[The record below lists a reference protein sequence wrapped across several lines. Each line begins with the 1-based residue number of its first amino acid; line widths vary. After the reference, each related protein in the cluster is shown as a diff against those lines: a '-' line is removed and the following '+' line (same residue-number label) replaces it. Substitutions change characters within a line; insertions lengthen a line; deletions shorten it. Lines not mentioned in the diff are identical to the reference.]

1 MKILIGA
8 DLVPTKSN
16 FELFNNADVNTLIG
30 EELKKLLNS
39 ADYTIFNLEVPLADE
54 ETPIEKNGPALLA
67 PGSTVKGLKAVNP
80 HCFAIANNHILDQ
93 GEKGLFST
101 MDALKENGISFFGAG
116 KTPKDAKKP
125 HIFTVGGKKIGVYA
139 CVEHEFSVVTEKTAG
154 ANPFDPLETPDEI
167 AELKKSCDYVI
178 VLYHGGKEHYRY
190 PSPNLQ
196 KVCRKLALK
205 GADLV
210 VCQHSHCI
218 GAKEE
223 YEGSTI
229 VYGQGNFLFDMLST
243 ECWQTGLLI
252 ELDGDFKINY
262 IPVVKEENRVRIAS
276 GEKKKEILDGFYK
289 RSDECL
295 SQEFIEKKYAEF
307 AETMKDY
314 YALSLLCKKRT
325 FLFRALNKLTNG
337 RFSKAII
344 KKHFTKSNRLKIIN
358 FIECEAHNELL
369 LKGLDQVGK

>member
-16 FELFNNADVNTLIG
+16 FELFNNADTDALLG
-30 EELKKLLNS
+30 KELKELLNS

-54 ETPIEKNGPALLA
+54 ETPIEKNGPALSA
-67 PGSTVKGLKAVNP
+67 PTSTVKGLKAINP

-116 KTPKDAKKP
+116 KTQKEAKKA
-125 HIFTVGGKKIGVYA
+125 HIFTVGGKTVGVYA
-139 CVEHEFSVVTEKTAG
+139 CVEHEFSVVTDKTAG
-154 ANPFDPLETPDEI
+154 ANPFDPLETPDEV
-167 AELKKSCDYVI
+167 AELKKTCDYVT

-190 PSPNLQ
+190 PSPRLR
-196 KVCRKLALK
+196 KVCRKLIDK

-210 VCQHSHCI
+210 ICQHSHCI

-223 YEGSTI
+223 YNGGTI
-229 VYGQGNFLFDMLST
+229 VYGQGNFLFDMLQT

-252 ELDGDFKINY
+252 KLDDDFKIEY
-262 IPVVKEENRVRIAS
+262 IPVVKDKNCVRLAD
-276 GEKKKEILDGFYK
+276 EKQKMEILDGFYK
-289 RSDECL
+289 RSEECL
-295 SQEFIEKKYAEF
+295 SQEFVEKKYADF

-314 YALSLLCKKRT
+314 YALSLLCRKRT
-325 FLFRALNKLTNG
+325 FLFRALNKITHG
-337 RFSKAII
+337 RFSKAVI
-344 KKHFTKSNRLKIIN
+344 KKHFTKSDKLKIIN

-369 LKGLDQVGK
+369 LKGLDTIDK

>member
-1 MKILIGA
+1 MSIIIGA
-8 DLVPTKSN
+8 DLVPTKTN
-16 FELFNNADVNTLIG
+16 FELFNNADVDTLIG
-30 EELKKLLNS
+30 EELKKLLAS
-39 ADYTIFNLEVPLADE
+39 ADYTIFNLEVPLTNKI
-54 ETPIEKNGPALLA
+54 TPIEKNGPALSA
-67 PGSTVKGLKAVNP
+67 PVSAINGLKAINP

-93 GEKGLFST
+93 GENGLFST
-101 MDALKENGISFFGAG
+101 TTALKENGISFFGAG

-139 CVEHEFSVVTEKTAG
+139 CVEHEFSVVTEKMAG

-229 VYGQGNFLFDMLST
+229 VYGQGNFLFDSHNT

-295 SQEFIEKKYAEF
+295 SPEILDEKYKELAES
-307 AETMKDY
+307 MKDY
-314 YALSLLCKKRT
+314 YFLSLLCRGES
-325 FLFRALNKLTNG
+325 FFFRALNKLSG
-337 RFSKAII
+337 GKLSKLVI
-344 KKHFTKSNRLKIIN
+344 KKSFTRKRAVRAKNI
-358 FIECEAHNELL
+358 IECEAHRELL

>member
-16 FELFNNADVNTLIG
+16 FELFNNADTDALLG
-30 EELKKLLNS
+30 KELKELLNS

-54 ETPIEKNGPALLA
+54 ETPIEKNGPSLSA
-67 PGSTVKGLKAVNP
+67 PTSTVKGLKEINP

-101 MDALKENGISFFGAG
+101 MDALKENGIAFFGAG
-116 KTPKDAKKP
+116 KTQKEAKKA
-125 HIFTVGGKKIGVYA
+125 HIFTVGGKTVGVYA
-139 CVEHEFSVVTEKTAG
+139 CVEHEFSVVTDKTAG
-154 ANPFDPLETPDEI
+154 ANPFDPLETPDEV
-167 AELKKSCDYVI
+167 AELKKTCDYVT

-190 PSPNLQ
+190 PSPRLR
-196 KVCRKLALK
+196 KVCRKLVDK

-210 VCQHSHCI
+210 ICQHSHCI

-223 YEGSTI
+223 YNGGTI
-229 VYGQGNFLFDMLST
+229 VYGQGNFLFDMLQT

-252 ELDGDFKINY
+252 KLDDDFKIEY
-262 IPVVKEENRVRIAS
+262 IPVVKDKNCVRLAD
-276 GEKKKEILDGFYK
+276 EKQKAEILDGFYK
-289 RSDECL
+289 RSEECL
-295 SQEFIEKKYAEF
+295 SQEFVEKKYADF
-307 AETMKDY
+307 AETMKDC

-325 FLFRALNKLTNG
+325 FLFRALNKITHG
-337 RFSKAII
+337 RFSKAVI
-344 KKHFTKSNRLKIIN
+344 KKRFTKSDKLKIIN

-369 LKGLDQVGK
+369 LKGLDTVGK